1 MAIAHN
7 LGFPPIGAGREL
19 KRATEGYWGGKVSR
33 EQLLRTGAELRA
45 AHWRLQRDA
54 GLDLV
59 PVNDF
64 SFYDRVLD
72 TCALVGAVPE
82 RYGWSGGTVDLDTY
96 FAMARGSQG
105 KDRGGRDVTAMEM
118 TKWFDTN
125 YHYIVPEFE
134 PGQTFR
140 LASTKVTDEFQEA
153 RAVGVSA
160 KPVLVG
166 PVSFLLLGKAR
177 AARFDRLDL
186 LDGLLAVYA
195 AVLGRLAAAGAT
207 WVQLDEPALVL
218 DRTPEE
224 RSAFR
229 TAYRVLGEQAPGL
242 KLLLTTYFD
251 GLRDN
256 LDTAL
261 ELPVAGLH
269 VDLVRAPAQLDALLG
284 RWPAGRVLSL
294 GVVDGRNIWKA
305 DLAAALATLERA
317 SARLGAERVWVAP
330 SCSLLHVPVDL
341 ELERKL
347 DPELKGWL
355 AFAKQKLDEVVALT
369 RALREG
375 RRAAAAALEANARA
389 LASRRSSSRIHNPA
403 VKRRAGAVTEK
414 DRRRPAPYRERRPQ
428 QVRLPLYPTTT
439 IGSFPQTAEVRAARR
454 QFLDGK
460 TTASEYER
468 FIQDQIQRTLKI
480 QEDLGLDVLVH
491 GEFERN
497 DMVEYFGE
505 QLQGFAFTEH
515 GWVQSYGSR
524 YVKPPIIY
532 GDVWRPK
539 PMTVRWSTFAQAHT
553 DRPVKGML
561 TGPVTILQWSF
572 VRDDQPRS
580 ETAQQ
585 LALAISDEVL
595 DLERAGIRIIQI
607 DEPSL
612 RDGLP
617 IRRADWGG
625 YLDWAVETFRLASSG
640 VRDETQIHTHMC
652 YSEFQYILDSI
663 AAMDADVL
671 SVEAS
676 RSRMELLSAF
686 IGFKYPNA
694 IGPGVYDIHSP
705 RVPKVEEIED
715 LLRRAAEVLDPA
727 QIWVNPDCGL
737 KTRGWKEVLPSLTA
751 MVLAATLMRRD
762 LQARAGALG
771 AV

>member
-33 EQLLRTGAELRA
+33 DQLLRTGAELRA

-54 GLDLV
+54 GSGLV

-72 TCALVGAVPE
+72 TCARVGAVPE
-82 RYGWSGGTVDLDTY
+82 RYGWSGATVDLDTY

-105 KDRGGRDVTAMEM
+105 KGRGGGGGRDVIAMEM

-125 YHYIVPEFE
+125 YHYIVPELE

-140 LASTKVTDEFQEA
+140 LASTKVADEFQEA
-153 RAVGVSA
+153 KALGLSA

-177 AARFDRLDL
+177 GARVDRL
-186 LDGLLAVYA
+186 
-195 AVLGRLAAAGAT
+195 
-207 WVQLDEPALVL
+207 
-218 DRTPEE
+218 
-224 RSAFR
+224 
-229 TAYRVLGEQAPGL
+229 
-242 KLLLTTYFD
+242 
-251 GLRDN
+251 
-256 LDTAL
+256 
-261 ELPVAGLH
+261 
-269 VDLVRAPAQLDALLG
+269 AQLDALLG

-294 GVVDGRNIWKA
+294 GVVDGRNIWKT
-305 DLAAALATLERA
+305 DLAAALAALERA
-317 SARLGAERVWVAP
+317 SGRLGVERVWVAP

-468 FIQDQIQRTLKI
+468 FIQDQIQRTLNI

-491 GEFERN
+491 GEFEPH

-539 PMTVRWSTFAQAHT
+539 PMTVRSRTFGAAHT
-553 DRPVKGML
+553 DRPG
-561 TGPVTILQWSF
+561 
-572 VRDDQPRS
+572 
-580 ETAQQ
+580 
-585 LALAISDEVL
+585 
-595 DLERAGIRIIQI
+595 
-607 DEPSL
+607 
-612 RDGLP
+612 
-617 IRRADWGG
+617 
-625 YLDWAVETFRLASSG
+625 
-640 VRDETQIHTHMC
+640 
-652 YSEFQYILDSI
+652 
-663 AAMDADVL
+663 
-671 SVEAS
+671 
-676 RSRMELLSAF
+676 
-686 IGFKYPNA
+686 
-694 IGPGVYDIHSP
+694 
-705 RVPKVEEIED
+705 
-715 LLRRAAEVLDPA
+715 
-727 QIWVNPDCGL
+727 
-737 KTRGWKEVLPSLTA
+737 
-751 MVLAATLMRRD
+751 
-762 LQARAGALG
+762 
-771 AV
+771 